1 MMRMMMRMMMMMM
14 MMRMMAVVCGM
25 QCAVSCYAVS
35 GILLRAFPGTN
46 GAYGVVQTGLA
57 TKLPQLAG
65 LVFIGVFSSAAV
77 YGGRGCFYGACGAVF
92 GVKSQARRGGKMRG
106 ASNVGRGAQGEGFG
120 LNMVVGGALA
130 ITACVTA
137 SSNTFYSKLAGA
149 GAAVKRLVTGGKKGG
164 GGEGAKGA
172 SGRY

>member
-1 MMRMMMRMMMMMM
+1 
-14 MMRMMAVVCGM
+14 MADLRFAFLSSVL
-25 QCAVSCYAVS
+25 AV
-35 GILLRAFPGTN
+35 L
-46 GAYGVVQTGLA
+46 
-57 TKLPQLAG
+57 
-65 LVFIGVFSSAAV
+65 
-77 YGGRGCFYGACGAVF
+77 
-92 GVKSQARRGGKMRG
+92 
-106 ASNVGRGAQGEGFG
+106 QGEGFG